1 MFYMN
6 RMLASKMYGL
16 PIWGTEGKWRV
27 GGGGVGA
34 LRGEADWGRGPQGTI
49 REQLGNN

>member
-1 MFYMN
+1 MFHMN

-16 PIWGTEGKWRV
+16 PIWATEGKWRV

-34 LRGEADWGRGPQGTI
+34 LRGRRTGGGAL